1 MVSGYCPAASKLAE
15 YPAMDHRLF
24 NTLLGFTALIGG
36 FYLLYVVLAPFL
48 PAIGWAGVVAIATFP
63 IYERLSRRLQGRAT
77 LGAGIMTAA
86 VFLVIVIPAVGIIG
100 LLVQELV
107 RAERMVSEAVARGG
121 FQGIDTV
128 LEHPAVAPWAQKI
141 LDWVGAAQL
150 DFKAAAANA
159 AKTVVSFLLG
169 SLGAVIKNLFAFIFQ
184 LLLIVI
190 ALFFVYRDG
199 TRLENAFWSMLPMPE
214 ATTDHVRNTTASVVS
229 AVVMGVLVTAAV
241 QASLAA
247 LGYWFVGLPSV
258 VLLGALTFISAFIP
272 VVGTLLVWLPA
283 SAYLVLSGNVGYG
296 IALFV
301 WGVVVVSGIDSFL
314 RPLLISGRTG
324 LPLPLMMLGALGGL
338 LAFGLFG
345 LVIGPLVL
353 ALLVVLYELA
363 RTVRAT
369 SASAPEAEA
378 NSLGDE

>member
-1 MVSGYCPAASKLAE
+1 
-15 YPAMDHRLF
+15 MDRRLF
-24 NTLLGFTALIGG
+24 NTLLGITALIGG
-36 FYLLYVVLAPFL
+36 LYLLYVVLAPFL

-86 VFLVIVIPAVGIIG
+86 VFLVIVIPAVAIIG

-128 LEHPAVAPWAQKI
+128 LEHPAVAPWVQKI

-229 AVVMGVLVTAAV
+229 AVVMGMLVTAAV

-283 SAYLVLSGNVGYG
+283 SIYLVLSGNVGYG

-301 WGVVVVSGIDSFL
+301 WGVVVVGGIDSLL

-345 LVIGPLVL
+345 LVIGPLAL
-353 ALLVVLYELA
+353 ALLLVLYELA

-369 SASAPEAEA
+369 STPIPDDARSP
-378 NSLGDE
+378 

>member
-1 MVSGYCPAASKLAE
+1 
-15 YPAMDHRLF
+15 MDHKLF

-36 FYLLYVVLAPFL
+36 LYLLYVVLAPFL

-63 IYERLSRRLQGRAT
+63 IYERLSRRLQKRANFS
-77 LGAGIMTAA
+77 AGIMTAA
-86 VFLVIVIPAVGIIG
+86 VFLVIVIPAVAIIG
-100 LLVQELV
+100 LLVQELM
-107 RAERMVSEAVARGG
+107 RAERLVSEAVARGG

-128 LEHPAVAPWAQKI
+128 LEHPAVAPWVERF
-141 LDWVGAAQL
+141 LNWVGAAQL
-150 DFKAAAANA
+150 DLKSAAVNA

-199 TRLENAFWSMLPMPE
+199 ARLENSFWSVLPM
-214 ATTDHVRNTTASVVS
+214 TDDTTAKVRRTTTNVVS
-229 AVVMGVLVTAAV
+229 AVVLGVLVTAAV
-241 QASLAA
+241 QAALAA

-272 VVGTLLVWLPA
+272 VVGTVLIWLPA
-283 SAYLVLSGNVGYG
+283 SAYLVLSGNIGYG
-296 IALFV
+296 IALFL
-301 WGVVVVSGIDSFL
+301 WGAVVVGGIDSFL
-314 RPLLISGRTG
+314 RPMLISGRTG

-345 LVIGPLVL
+345 LVIGPLAL
-353 ALLVVLYELA
+353 ALLLVLYELV
-363 RTVRAT
+363 RTLREESTAVPDGA
-369 SASAPEAEA
+369 A
-378 NSLGDE
+378 NDSVHD